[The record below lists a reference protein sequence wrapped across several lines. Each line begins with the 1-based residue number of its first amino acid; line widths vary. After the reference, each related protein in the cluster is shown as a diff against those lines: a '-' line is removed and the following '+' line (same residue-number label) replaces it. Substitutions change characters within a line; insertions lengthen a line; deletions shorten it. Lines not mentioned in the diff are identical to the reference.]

1 MNQKLKHPAVIIAGA
16 FAAALIGCALGCAI
30 ANKLTRSESHGHA
43 AHAHHGN
50 PSAAHAW
57 LHDTL
62 GLHGDQI
69 DGLEEI
75 EIRFAKRQAELESA
89 IVEANAKLAV
99 ALRED
104 RAYSPRV
111 EAAVDE
117 IHQAQAK
124 LQKATVEHLVEME
137 AVLTSEQYKQLM
149 DLAAEALGG

>member
-1 MNQKLKHPAVIIAGA
+1 MNQKLKHPAVIIVGV

-30 ANKLTRSESHGHA
+30 ANKLTRTEGHGHA
-43 AHAHHGN
+43 GHAHHGD
-50 PSAAHAW
+50 PSAAHVW
-57 LHDTL
+57 LHETL

-75 EIRFAKRQAELESA
+75 EIRFAKRQGELESA
-89 IVEANAKLAV
+89 IAAANAKLAV

-104 RAYSPRV
+104 RAYSAQV

-117 IHQAQAK
+117 IHQAQAE

-137 AVLTSEQYKQLM
+137 AVLTPEQYQQLLN
-149 DLAAEALGG
+149 LAADALGG